1 MSSVSLISIRQ
12 GSSLSLGGHAAGDPE
27 GKSLGP
33 MMF

>member
-12 GSSLSLGGHAAGDPE
+12 GSSLSLEGHAAGDPE

-33 MMF
+33 IMF